1 MHDMSHRRELARDA
15 DRDQTLEGKSM
26 RNTIGIGAAFVATAA
41 LVAGCSSD
49 PEPAESASTAPS
61 ASASA
66 SEAPAIDGTGVELVV
81 WTDAE
86 REGALAAAAE
96 QFEADTG
103 ATVTLVQK
111 NFEDLRND
119 FVAQVP
125 TGEGPDIT
133 VGAHDWLGAL
143 VTAGVVDTLDL
154 GEKSSE
160 FQQVALDAMTYDG
173 QLYGLP
179 YSTESIALIQN
190 ADLVGET
197 APTTWD
203 EMIQM
208 SKDAGFEDRPFI
220 LFTNGPSGDGYS
232 AYPLQTSF
240 GAPVFVQDESGS
252 YTTEVGMGGEPGAA
266 FAQFLYD
273 NGANGTGYFTDS
285 IDYDTSNEL
294 FAEGKSPFILQGPW
308 MPFFDADDMNLVV
321 SPMVSAGGETAAP
334 FVGVQGFYLSSQ
346 SENALLANDFLV
358 NYMATEDAQR
368 TLYEADPRLP
378 ALTALADEVSADP
391 ITAGFVASAS
401 AGVPMPSIPEMGNVW
416 DLWNAAE
423 IQIITGATEDPTGTW
438 DAMVTELEASLD
450 G

>member
-1 MHDMSHRRELARDA
+1 
-15 DRDQTLEGKSM
+15 M
-26 RNTIGIGAAFVATAA
+26 RNKFGIGVAFVATAA
-41 LVAGCSSD
+41 LIAGCSSD
-49 PEPAESASTAPS
+49 PEPAESASTAPA
-61 ASASA
+61 ASTSP
-66 SEAPAIDGTGVELVV
+66 SDAPAIDGTGAELVV

-86 REGALAAAAE
+86 REGALKAAAE
-96 QFEADTG
+96 QFETDTG

-143 VTAGVVDTLDL
+143 VTAGVVDTIDL
-154 GEKSSE
+154 GDKAND
-160 FQQVALDAMTYDG
+160 FQEVALDAMTYDG

-179 YSTESIALIQN
+179 YSTEAIALIQN
-190 ADLVGET
+190 ADLVGDT

-203 EMIQM
+203 EMITM
-208 SKDAGFEDRPFI
+208 ANEAGFEDRPFI
-220 LFTNGPSGDGYS
+220 LFTNGASGDGYS

-252 YTTEVGMGGEPGAA
+252 YTNEVGMGGENGEA

-273 NGANGTGYFTDS
+273 NGAKGTGIFSDT
-285 IDYDTSNEL
+285 IDYDTSNQL
-294 FAEGKSPFILQGPW
+294 FSDGKSPFIMQGPW
-308 MPFFDADDMNLVV
+308 MPFFDGGDMNLVV

-346 SENALLANDFLV
+346 SNNALLANDFLV
-358 NYMATEDAQR
+358 NYMATAEAQR

-378 ALTALADEVSADP
+378 ALSVLADEVSSDP
-391 ITAGFVASAS
+391 ITAGFVASAA

-423 IQIITGATEDPTGTW
+423 IQIITGAEPVSTW
-438 DAMVTELEASLD
+438 DNMVTELEKSLE

>member
-1 MHDMSHRRELARDA
+1 
-15 DRDQTLEGKSM
+15 M
-26 RNTIGIGAAFVATAA
+26 RKQIGMGAAFVATAA
-41 LVAGCSSD
+41 LLAACSSD
-49 PEPAESASTAPS
+49 PEPAATTSSSPEQTTEAPS
-61 ASASA
+61 G
-66 SEAPAIDGTGVELVV
+66 EGVTLTV

-103 ATVTLVQK
+103 ATVELVQK

-119 FVAQVP
+119 FIAQVP

-143 VTAGVVDTLDL
+143 IKAAVVDTVDI
-154 GEKSSE
+154 GDKADGFE
-160 FQQVALDAMTYDG
+160 QVALDAMTYDG

-179 YSTESIALIQN
+179 YSTEAIALIQN
-190 ADLVGET
+190 VDLVGDT

-208 SKDAGFEDRPFI
+208 SVDAGFEDRPFI
-220 LFTNGPSGDGYS
+220 LYTNGANGDGYS

-240 GAPVFVQDESGS
+240 GAPVFVQDETGS
-252 YTTEVGMGGEPGAA
+252 YTSEVGMGGEAGTA

-273 NGANGTGYFTDS
+273 NGAAGTGYFSDT

-294 FAEGKSPFILQGPW
+294 FASGQSPFILQGPW
-308 MPFFDADDMNLVV
+308 MPFFDGGEMNLKV

-346 SENALLANDFLV
+346 SENALLANEFLV

-368 TLYEADPRLP
+368 TLYEADPRVP
-378 ALTALADEVSADP
+378 ALTALAEEVSTDP
-391 ITAGFVASAS
+391 VTAGFVESAS
-401 AGVPMPSIPEMGNVW
+401 QGVPMPSIPAMGKVW

-423 IQIITGATEDPTGTW
+423 IQLITGTATDPAQTW
-438 DAMVTELEASLD
+438 SDMVAELESSI